1 MNKIDKT
8 NLCDQTKFRL
18 NEISNTENY
27 FDSETNQRKLFSKK
41 LSKYATA
48 FDYIEKVLV
57 VLSSTSGGVCI
68 FLPVS
73 VVGAPVGI
81 AGATFTLIFSLTIG
95 IVKKL
100 LSITTNNKKKHHKI
114 LMLTKSKHSS
124 IENLVSQAVIDME
137 ISHEEFV
144 TILKEKDK
152 DEKMKENL
160 RNVGENVEEK
170 TENMR
175 LNSVNSRK

>member
-18 NEISNTENY
+18 NEISKIENY

-81 AGATFTLIFSLTIG
+81 AGASSTLIVSLTAEIA
-95 IVKKL
+95 KKL
-100 LSITTNNKKKHHKI
+100 LSITRNKDKKHDKI
-114 LMLTKSKHSS
+114 LILAKSKLGS
-124 IENLVSQAVIDME
+124 IETLVSQALTDME
-137 ISHEEFV
+137 ISREEFV
-144 TILKEKDK
+144 RILNEKDK
-152 DEKMKENL
+152 YEKMKENV
-160 RNVGENVEEK
+160 RSEK
-170 TENMR
+170 EKQETMK
-175 LNSVNSRK
+175 LSSIKPKT

>member
-18 NEISNTENY
+18 NEISKIENY

-57 VLSSTSGGVCI
+57 ILSSTSGGVCI

-81 AGATFTLIFSLTIG
+81 AGASSTLIVSLTAEIA
-95 IVKKL
+95 KKL
-100 LSITTNNKKKHHKI
+100 LSITRNKDKKHDKI
-114 LMLTKSKHSS
+114 LILAKSKLGS
-124 IENLVSQAVIDME
+124 IETLVSQALTDME
-137 ISHEEFV
+137 ISREEFV
-144 TILKEKDK
+144 RILNEKDK
-152 DEKMKENL
+152 YEKMKENV
-160 RNVGENVEEK
+160 RSEK
-170 TENMR
+170 EKQETMR
-175 LNSVNSRK
+175 LSSIKPKT

>member
-18 NEISNTENY
+18 NEISKIENY

-81 AGATFTLIFSLTIG
+81 AGASSTLIVSLTAEIA
-95 IVKKL
+95 KKL
-100 LSITTNNKKKHHKI
+100 LSITRNKDKKHDKI
-114 LMLTKSKHSS
+114 LILAKSKLGS
-124 IENLVSQAVIDME
+124 IETLVSQALTDME
-137 ISHEEFV
+137 ISREEFV
-144 TILKEKDK
+144 RILNEKD
-152 DEKMKENL
+152 
-160 RNVGENVEEK
+160 
-170 TENMR
+170 
-175 LNSVNSRK
+175 

>member
-18 NEISNTENY
+18 NEISKIENY

-81 AGATFTLIFSLTIG
+81 AGASSTLIVSLTAEIA
-95 IVKKL
+95 KKL
-100 LSITTNNKKKHHKI
+100 LSITRNKDKKHDKI
-114 LMLTKSKHSS
+114 LILAKSKLGS
-124 IENLVSQAVIDME
+124 IETLVSQALTDME
-137 ISHEEFV
+137 ISREEFV
-144 TILKEKDK
+144 RILNEKDK
-152 DEKMKENL
+152 YEKMKQ
-160 RNVGENVEEK
+160 NVRSEK
-170 TENMR
+170 EKQDTMR
-175 LNSVNSRK
+175 LSSIKPKT

>member
-18 NEISNTENY
+18 NEISKIENY

-73 VVGAPVGI
+73 GVGAPVGI
-81 AGATFTLIFSLTIG
+81 AGASSTLIVSLTAEIA
-95 IVKKL
+95 KKL
-100 LSITTNNKKKHHKI
+100 LSITRNKDKKHDKI
-114 LMLTKSKHSS
+114 LILAKSKLGS
-124 IENLVSQAVIDME
+124 IETLVSQALTDME
-137 ISHEEFV
+137 ISREEFV
-144 TILKEKDK
+144 RILNEKDK
-152 DEKMKENL
+152 YEKMKENV
-160 RNVGENVEEK
+160 RSEK
-170 TENMR
+170 EKQETMR
-175 LNSVNSRK
+175 LSSIKPKT

>member
-18 NEISNTENY
+18 NEISKIENY

-81 AGATFTLIFSLTIG
+81 AGASSTLIVSLTAEIA
-95 IVKKL
+95 KKL
-100 LSITTNNKKKHHKI
+100 LSITRNKDKKHDKI
-114 LMLTKSKHSS
+114 LILAKSKLGS
-124 IENLVSQAVIDME
+124 IETLVSQALTDME
-137 ISHEEFV
+137 ISREEFV
-144 TILKEKDK
+144 RILNEKDK
-152 DEKMKENL
+152 YEKMKENV
-160 RNVGENVEEK
+160 RSEK
-170 TENMR
+170 EKQETMR
-175 LNSVNSRK
+175 LSSIKPKT

>member
-18 NEISNTENY
+18 NEISKIENY

-81 AGATFTLIFSLTIG
+81 AGASSTLIVSLTAEIA
-95 IVKKL
+95 KKL
-100 LSITTNNKKKHHKI
+100 LSITRNKDKKHDKI
-114 LMLTKSKHSS
+114 LILAKSKLGS
-124 IENLVSQAVIDME
+124 IETLVSQALTDTE
-137 ISHEEFV
+137 ISREEFV
-144 TILKEKDK
+144 RILNEKDK
-152 DEKMKENL
+152 YEKMKENV
-160 RNVGENVEEK
+160 RSEK
-170 TENMR
+170 EKQETMR
-175 LNSVNSRK
+175 LSSIKPKT

>member
-18 NEISNTENY
+18 NEISKIENY

-81 AGATFTLIFSLTIG
+81 AGASSTLIVSLTAEIA
-95 IVKKL
+95 KKL
-100 LSITTNNKKKHHKI
+100 LSITRNKDKKHDKI
-114 LMLTKSKHSS
+114 LILAKSKLGS
-124 IENLVSQAVIDME
+124 IETLVSQALTDLE
-137 ISHEEFV
+137 ISREEFV
-144 TILKEKDK
+144 RILNEKDK
-152 DEKMKENL
+152 YEKMKENV
-160 RNVGENVEEK
+160 RSEK
-170 TENMR
+170 EKQETMR
-175 LNSVNSRK
+175 LSSIKPKT

>member
-18 NEISNTENY
+18 NEISKIENY

-81 AGATFTLIFSLTIG
+81 AGASSTLIVSLTAEIA
-95 IVKKL
+95 KKL
-100 LSITTNNKKKHHKI
+100 LSITRNKDKKHDKI
-114 LMLTKSKHSS
+114 LILAKSKLGS
-124 IENLVSQAVIDME
+124 IETLVSQALTDME
-137 ISHEEFV
+137 ISREEFV
-144 TILKEKDK
+144 RILNEKDK
-152 DEKMKENL
+152 YEKMKENV
-160 RNVGENVEEK
+160 RSEK
-170 TENMR
+170 EKQETMR
-175 LNSVNSRK
+175 LNSIKPKT

>member
-81 AGATFTLIFSLTIG
+81 AGASSTLIVSLTAEIA
-95 IVKKL
+95 KKL
-100 LSITTNNKKKHHKI
+100 LSITRNKDKKHDKI
-114 LMLTKSKHSS
+114 LILAKSKLGS
-124 IENLVSQAVIDME
+124 IETLVSQALTDME
-137 ISHEEFV
+137 ISREEFV
-144 TILKEKDK
+144 RILNEKDK
-152 DEKMKENL
+152 YEKMKENV
-160 RNVGENVEEK
+160 RSEK
-170 TENMR
+170 EKQETMR
-175 LNSVNSRK
+175 LSSIKPKT